1 MRFKL
6 LTILVSFAVML
17 SMLSG
22 AACAGGFS
30 GKGKP
35 ACQKSRTHDVDITQN
50 AASPCHLKPCQTS
63 KSRVFLLPEV
73 HARRQATEK
82 RISDTLSAAP
92 LLTPALTAGRHF
104 SAAARDV
111 LQLSPSFSPPPLF
124 SLLCV
129 YIC

>member
-6 LTILVSFAVML
+6 LTILVAFAVML
-17 SMLSG
+17 SMLNG
-22 AACAGGFS
+22 ATCAAGFPGGAQS
-30 GKGKP
+30 

-63 KSRVFLLPEV
+63 KSRVFLLPET
-73 HARRQATEK
+73 HARRQANQKCAADPLPT
-82 RISDTLSAAP
+82 APAP
-92 LLTPALTAGRHF
+92 LPPLAAGRQF
-104 SAAARDV
+104 SAARDV
-111 LQLSPSFSPPPLF
+111 LRLSPSFSPPPLL